1 MKYVAIQPDEKRV
14 QDRARRSRGCRVV
27 VRADAEEQA
36 AVLCARFFHGV
47 RVVSAED
54 AAKPAALHEP
64 ARS

>member
-1 MKYVAIQPDEKRV
+1 MKYFAISPTKNECRTAPAA
-14 QDRARRSRGCRVV
+14 RAARVV

-36 AVLCARFFHGV
+36 AVLCARFFCGV

-54 AAKPAALHEP
+54 AAKAAALHEP